1 MATLPKSP
9 PVTPSPPGGHP
20 DPASIRSPTITR
32 AGMVAHGRRAFEGPR
47 SHLSLVTKDYE
58 RSANVR
64 VLDPEDVAESV
75 LYALRQPEHAAVN
88 EVLVQP
94 RDEPV

>member
-1 MATLPKSP
+1 
-9 PVTPSPPGGHP
+9 
-20 DPASIRSPTITR
+20 
-32 AGMVAHGRRAFEGPR
+32 MVAHGRRAFEGPR

>member
-1 MATLPKSP
+1 
-9 PVTPSPPGGHP
+9 
-20 DPASIRSPTITR
+20 
-32 AGMVAHGRRAFEGPR
+32 MVAHGWRALQGLR

-58 RSANVR
+58 RSANVC

-75 LYALRQPEHAAVN
+75 LYALKQPEHAAVN

-94 RDEPV
+94 RGEPG